1 MNPERLLNTQMMM
14 MICDETII
22 KLMQTHHKH
31 AKLHSCL
38 NKLNLTLKICFL
50 VVENID
56 TDIVGL
62 RQHNILFW
70 GILSAIFDLRVKVVP
85 PLHQ

>member
-1 MNPERLLNTQMMM
+1 M

-22 KLMQTHHKH
+22 RLMRTHHKH

-38 NKLNLTLKICFL
+38 NKLNLTLNIMCFL
-50 VVENID
+50 VVGNID

-62 RQHNILFW
+62 RQQNVQFLGEF
-70 GILSAIFDLRVKVVP
+70 
-85 PLHQ
+85 

>member
-1 MNPERLLNTQMMM
+1 MM

-22 KLMQTHHKH
+22 KLMRTHHKH

-38 NKLNLTLKICFL
+38 NKLNLCFL
-50 VVENID
+50 VVGNVD

-62 RQHNILFW
+62 RQHNIRFL
-70 GILSAIFDLRVKVVP
+70 GECYRPYSICVLK
-85 PLHQ
+85 

>member
-1 MNPERLLNTQMMM
+1 M

-22 KLMQTHHKH
+22 KLMRTHHKH

-38 NKLNLTLKICFL
+38 NKLNLTLNIMCFL
-50 VVENID
+50 VVGNVD

-62 RQHNILFW
+62 RQQNVRFLGEF
-70 GILSAIFDLRVKVVP
+70 
-85 PLHQ
+85 

>member
-1 MNPERLLNTQMMM
+1 MT

-22 KLMQTHHKH
+22 KLMRTHHKH

-38 NKLNLTLKICFL
+38 NKLDLTLNICVFL
-50 VVENID
+50 YCSWKCRHRYSRSPATEYSVF
-56 TDIVGL
+56 G
-62 RQHNILFW
+62 
-70 GILSAIFDLRVKVVP
+70 GILSAIFDLRVNVVP

>member
-1 MNPERLLNTQMMM
+1 MT

-22 KLMQTHHKH
+22 KLMRTYHKH

-38 NKLNLTLKICFL
+38 YKLNLTLNICFL
-50 VVENID
+50 VVGNVD

-62 RQHNILFW
+62 RQQNIRFW
-70 GILSAIFDLRVKVVP
+70 GEFYRPYLICALT
-85 PLHQ
+85 

>member
-1 MNPERLLNTQMMM
+1 MT

-22 KLMQTHHKH
+22 KLMRTHHKH

-38 NKLNLTLKICFL
+38 NKLNVTLNNVFSCSWKCRHRYSRSPATEYSFF
-50 VVENID
+50 
-56 TDIVGL
+56 G
-62 RQHNILFW
+62 
-70 GILSAIFDLRVKVVP
+70 GILSAIFYLRVNVVP